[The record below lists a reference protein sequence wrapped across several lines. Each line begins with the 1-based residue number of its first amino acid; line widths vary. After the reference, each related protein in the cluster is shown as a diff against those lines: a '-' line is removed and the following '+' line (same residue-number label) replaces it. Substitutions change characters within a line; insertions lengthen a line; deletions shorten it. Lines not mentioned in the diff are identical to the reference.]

1 MSEQWSEAYYEQWS
15 IEALEERNTQLSNE
29 RAAIKQEQKRIN
41 AVLDRKRAEQ
51 PRVDSQSAQVN
62 VAGIRA
68 RLEDGE

>member
-1 MSEQWSEAYYEQWS
+1 MSENWSESYYEQWT

-41 AVLDRKRAEQ
+41 TVLDRKRAEQ

-62 VAGIRA
+62 TAGIKS
-68 RLEDGE
+68 RLEGGE